1 MSSSFVSL
9 FCKQASCPSSE
20 TLLHYRTQE
29 LPTEECDWVASHLCV
44 CEFCCAELQLL
55 TEHRPTEEECPVA
68 EMPLNLRY
76 LAEALLGRDLNH
88 VEIYTEAAYEK
99 APLTLTDA

>member
-1 MSSSFVSL
+1 M
-9 FCKQASCPSSE
+9 
-20 TLLHYRTQE
+20 LLCYRTND
-29 LPTEECDWVASHLCV
+29 LPTEQRIWIASHLCS
-44 CEFCCAELQLL
+44 CEFCGAELQLL
-55 TEHRPTEEECPVA
+55 TEHRPVEEECPAA

-76 LAEALLGRDLNH
+76 LAEALLSRDLNC